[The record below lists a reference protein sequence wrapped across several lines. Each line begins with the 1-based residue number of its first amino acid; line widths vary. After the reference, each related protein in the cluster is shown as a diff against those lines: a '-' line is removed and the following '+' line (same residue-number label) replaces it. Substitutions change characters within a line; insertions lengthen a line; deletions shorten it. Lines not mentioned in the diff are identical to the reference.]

1 MDRRNLFLMISATA
15 LAACAPQ
22 PYSNPLSRE
31 ARAGLGFS
39 RFDVVT
45 TGASFDSSLATDY
58 ASRLGPDLAAAL
70 RSEYSDRVRPDGVVM
85 NVEIARFNLAGSART
100 AMGRDQ
106 SQLQGN
112 VRIIDRAGR
121 LLATYPIQVVAG
133 TAAETRTGALARAA
147 VTTADGFYRGM
158 LTSFARTS
166 REQILGSD
174 LPGQRLL
181 RRVTAE

>member
-1 MDRRNLFLMISATA
+1 MDRRSLFLMTGASA

-22 PYSNPLSRE
+22 PYANPLSRE
-31 ARAGLGFS
+31 VRAGLMFS
-39 RFDVVT
+39 NFDVVT
-45 TGASFDSSLATDY
+45 TGAGFDSNLAAGY

-70 RSEYSDRVRPDGVVM
+70 RSEFSDRIRPDGVVM

-100 AMGRDQ
+100 ALGRDQ
-106 SQLQGN
+106 SQLQGS
-112 VRIIDRAGR
+112 VRITDPAGR

-158 LTSFARTS
+158 LTDFARAS

-181 RRVTAE
+181 RRVTAG